1 MMNLLWIKNLSGQ
14 HVRAGGKPLL
24 LRRLRHG
31 VLFFY
36 FLTLLMVLLA
46 TAWLSLQDY
55 RNTLQEAERQSLSLA
70 RSLEEHTTRSLVS
83 VEQAMQNLVEDF
95 GRAGGVERM
104 DEHWAHE
111 RLKSK
116 VELTP
121 QIRAIIAMDAKGILQ
136 AHGLEYPTR
145 RVNLSDRTYF
155 SYHQNRNDIRLRI
168 GEPIISRTD
177 YKWLIPVTRR
187 INTPDN
193 SFGGVMLSGVEP
205 DYFLH
210 FYDSL
215 HLDRGTRIQLM
226 RSDGILLLNYPLD
239 ITLLG
244 TNLRDNDPDGFA
256 RLQASNTAFLP
267 KPRESGKQ
275 FIAQLASADMPIV
288 VRIITDGDHVLAK
301 FSQDT
306 RVRIASATLVLLIM
320 TSMLFLLLRQIHRVE
335 DSESRLHLTQFAVDE
350 SPDMILWCDQNG
362 RVRYAN
368 RRLAELSQHTP
379 TELLGLAF
387 ADLIGNGD
395 LRWEKLH
402 AELQAQQRLNLE
414 SVLRRKSGALVPVEL
429 TLSLIA
435 DKQRQYLC
443 ITARDIT
450 ERHAAQQELRRHRDH
465 LQDLVAER
473 TAEIRTM
480 LDANPLAIVL
490 SVHDHMQLVNPAF
503 EALFGYSMNSIS
515 GLPESLIHASAA
527 SHSTV
532 RSAIQSRISLGGT
545 YRGEAELRRS
555 DGSLFWAMLFARAV
569 QPDEPERGVIF
580 IIEDVSA
587 QRAAALALRQSEQ
600 LKRSVLDTTTDGFAL
615 IDHQRR
621 FVDVNQAL
629 CRQLGISRITMLGQ
643 TPETI
648 WSEPL
653 ASQIFP
659 KQPGRQEQPAQL
671 EVELPVHDG
680 QKHPFLVSHGVIH
693 GERGEIEHTFAF
705 LTDIAYQKEI
715 ERSLVE
721 AKDAAETANHAKSI
735 FLTNMSHELRTPMHA
750 ILSFSEMGLQKT
762 QVPQEADLARYF
774 ERIQNSGKRLLTLLN
789 DLLDMSRMEA
799 DKMRYDKARHFLQN
813 TLQAAATEVS
823 SLLSAKRLSIEI
835 NDKLPR
841 IAAVYD
847 RVRITQVIINL
858 LSNAIRFSPPGGCI
872 HIAGLHETAD
882 DGTSWV
888 GFTLRDEG
896 PGIPQAELE
905 RIFDSFEQSSQSQ
918 PVGGTGLGLTIS
930 RRIMLDHGGSILASN
945 HPDGGAV
952 FTVRL
957 PGEQRA
963 QTSDASPVTPEA

>member
-1 MMNLLWIKNLSGQ
+1 MMNLQWFKKQITPS
-14 HVRAGGKPLL
+14 VRMGEKPLL

-31 VLFFY
+31 VLVFY
-36 FLTLLMVLLA
+36 ILTLIMVLLA

-70 RSLEEHTTRSLVS
+70 RSLDEHATRSLVS

-95 GRAGGVERM
+95 ERAGGVERM
-104 DEHWAHE
+104 DEHWAYE

-116 VELTP
+116 VELTL

-145 RVNLSDRTYF
+145 RVDLSDRTYF
-155 SYHQNRNDIRLRI
+155 PYHRSKNDIRLRI

-187 INTPDN
+187 INNPDN

-210 FYDSL
+210 FYESL
-215 HLDRGTRIQLM
+215 HLDKGTRIQLL
-226 RSDGILLLNYPLD
+226 RSDGVLLLNYPLD

-244 TNLRDNDPDGFA
+244 NNLKDGDPEGFA
-256 RLQASNTAFLP
+256 MLQASRTGFLQRPRDNT
-267 KPRESGKQ
+267 RQ
-275 FIAQLASADMPIV
+275 FIAQLSSSDMPIV
-288 VRIITDGDHVLAK
+288 VRVITDADRVLAK
-301 FSQDT
+301 FTQDT
-306 RVRIASATLVLLIM
+306 RIRIASAALVLLVM
-320 TSMLFLLLRQIHRVE
+320 TGMLLLLLRQIRRVE

-368 RRLAELSQHTP
+368 RRLAEASQHAP
-379 TELLGLAF
+379 AELLELAF
-387 ADLIGNGD
+387 SDLIGDGE

-402 AELQAQQRLNLE
+402 AELQTQQRQSLE
-414 SVLRRKSGALVPVEL
+414 SLLRSKNGHTTPVDL
-429 TLSLIA
+429 TLSLIS

-450 ERHAAQQELRRHRDH
+450 ERHASQQELRRHRDH
-465 LQDLVAER
+465 LQDLVTER

-490 SVHDHMQLVNPAF
+490 SVQDHMQLVNPAF

-515 GLPESLIHASAA
+515 GLPESLIHASSA
-527 SHSTV
+527 SHNAV
-532 RSAIQSRISLGGT
+532 RGAIQSRISLGGT

-587 QRAAALALRQSEQ
+587 QRAAAMALRHSEQ

-615 IDHQRR
+615 IDHERH

-629 CRQLGISRITMLGQ
+629 CHKLGISRSALLGQ
-643 TPETI
+643 TPESI
-648 WSEPL
+648 WGITL
-653 ASQIFP
+653 AEKIFP
-659 KQPGRQEQPAQL
+659 GQFNSPDRPHQL
-671 EVELPVHDG
+671 EVELPIPDG
-680 QKHPFLVSHGVIH
+680 QTHPFLVSCGVIT
-693 GERGEIEHTFAF
+693 GERGEIEHVFAF
-705 LTDIAYQKEI
+705 LTDIAHQKEI
-715 ERSLVE
+715 EHSLVE
-721 AKDAAETANHAKSI
+721 AKEAAESANHAKSI

-750 ILSFSEMGLQKT
+750 ILSFSEMGLQKAQT
-762 QVPQEADLARYF
+762 PQEADLARYF
-774 ERIQNSGKRLLTLLN
+774 ERIQNSGKRLLALLN

-799 DKMRYDKARHFLQN
+799 DKMSYNKARHFLQN
-813 TLQAAATEVS
+813 TIQAAVTEVS
-823 SLLSAKRLSIEI
+823 SLLGTKRLEVRIDDS
-835 NDKLPR
+835 LPR

-847 RVRITQVIINL
+847 RVRLTQVIINL
-858 LSNAIRFSPPGGCI
+858 LSNAIRFSPPGGTI
-872 HIAGLHETAD
+872 HISYLSETSAGS
-882 DGTSWV
+882 GTPQSI
-888 GFTLRDEG
+888 GFSVRDEG
-896 PGIPQAELE
+896 PGVPVAELE
-905 RIFDSFEQSSQSQ
+905 RIFDSFEQSSQNP

-930 RRIMLDHGGSILASN
+930 RRIMQDHGGSIEASN
-945 HPDGGAV
+945 HPDGGAI
-952 FTVRL
+952 FTVKL
-957 PGEQRA
+957 PADIRNA
-963 QTSDASPVTPEA
+963 NMAD